1 VTRALV
7 TALKV
12 TKTLE
17 TDGYTYGLELPID
30 APPAEDSLQGWNG
43 YHEVELEWHTQDDE
57 KLKWGTTLGLQV
69 WTKECR
75 SDDKNLVTTLTIKE
89 NNVDK
94 PYTTSAEGA
103 ANNVKAGRVGFVWP
117 EATMDQF
124 PFSVKHGVLSI
135 FPK

>member
-30 APPAEDSLQGWNG
+30 APTAEGAEQGWNG
-43 YHEVELEWHTQDDE
+43 YHEVELEWHTQDDDV
-57 KLKWGTTLGLQV
+57 LKWGTMLGLQV

-75 SDDKNLVTTLTIKE
+75 SDDKSLVTTLTI
-89 NNVDK
+89 
-94 PYTTSAEGA
+94 
-103 ANNVKAGRVGFVWP
+103 
-117 EATMDQF
+117 
-124 PFSVKHGVLSI
+124 
-135 FPK
+135 